1 MKTLKTYILENE
13 YAGYHEI
20 SGLDDKQI
28 EDIAKHEFDAIKAI
42 VSNIKNYN
50 KKDGNTYTKMLH
62 IPAISSMLKLD
73 KGLKTDIDSIKFNIT
88 YRKNYPAIERLTI
101 YLGNWHSV
109 SNIDRDYFY
118 ADTRTGVST
127 YSFTIIENKPKN
139 VADLQCKSPNA
150 VVKTYVMPVVSDFNS
165 FCKFLK
171 ESIKNAKYFNK
182 ETGERN

>member
-20 SGLDDKQI
+20 AGLDDKQI
-28 EDIAKHEFDAIKAI
+28 ADIAKHEFDAIKGI

-50 KKDGNTYTKMLH
+50 KDANRYTKMLH

-73 KGLKTDIDSIKFNIT
+73 KGLKTDIDSIKLNIT
-88 YRKNYPAIERLTI
+88 YRKNYPAIERLSI
-101 YLGNWHSV
+101 YLGNWHSL
-109 SNIDRDYFY
+109 SNIDYDYFH
-118 ADTRTGVST
+118 ADTHTGVSI
-127 YSFTIIENKPKN
+127 YSFDIVENRPKN

-150 VVKTYVMPVVSDFNS
+150 VVKTYVMPIVSDFNS

-171 ESIKNAKYFNK
+171 EGIKNAKYFNK